1 MYKRCLERIVEE
13 RDVRGS
19 GNVSIMVASHNE
31 ESVRHAVKL
40 MKERNIAPSERVIC
54 FAQLYGMCD
63 QVKIIYIYNS
73 TMFKSINQQCLGFI
87 SIGSSWLFSL

>member
-1 MYKRCLERIVEE
+1 MYKKCLERIVEE

-63 QVKIIYIYNS
+63 QVKIL
-73 TMFKSINQQCLGFI
+73 SIIQQCLGFI
-87 SIGSSWLFSL
+87 SIRSSWLFSL